1 MSDEIYNLRADC
13 NPEFIDSTVITC
25 TLISSIALP
34 ADYGNT
40 WIKVGDVIKENKF
53 TKINISDY
61 FVGENWKIHP
71 DWVYCKY
78 HYLEGHEFDS
88 PELELKE
95 FLRKIFEPDW
105 KWSEQYEA
113 DPEAETQQSD
123 ESQTNEQKQCEFFSF
138 LNCLETFLVV

>member
-1 MSDEIYNLRADC
+1 M
-13 NPEFIDSTVITC
+13 
-25 TLISSIALP
+25 
-34 ADYGNT
+34 
-40 WIKVGDVIKENKF
+40 IKENKF

-105 KWSEQYEA
+105 KWSEQYEP
-113 DPEAETQQSD
+113 DD
-123 ESQTNEQKQCEFFSF
+123 EVDTEECEFRLFLFSDIF
-138 LNCLETFLVV
+138 GVKTFSSILLFRLIMVLMKSY